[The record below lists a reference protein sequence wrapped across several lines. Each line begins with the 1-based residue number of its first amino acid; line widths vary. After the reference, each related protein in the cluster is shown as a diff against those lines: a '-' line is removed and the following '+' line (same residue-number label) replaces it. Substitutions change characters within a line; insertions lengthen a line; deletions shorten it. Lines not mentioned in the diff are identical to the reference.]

1 MTSKLVTVFGGSG
14 FVGRHTVRALARA
27 GYRIR
32 VAVRRPHTAHFLR
45 PLGDVGQVELVQ
57 ANIRDDNSVL
67 SALDGADIAINLVGI
82 LYASGKQS
90 FKAIQADAPGRI
102 ARLAKS
108 AGVDQLIHVS
118 AIGASLSAN
127 ANYAKTKAQGEV
139 QLREGFPDAVVLR
152 PSIIFGPEDD
162 FFNRFASLA
171 RFLPFL
177 PLIGGGHTRF
187 QPIYVD
193 DVAEAILAAIEMPQ
207 AKGQTF
213 ELGGPCVYTFKEL
226 LRYILTVTQRR
237 RLLIP
242 LPFGLAK
249 FQAFF
254 LGLLPSPMLT
264 MDQVELLKADN
275 VVGMEDDA
283 ELKTIQDLGVEVET
297 VESMVP
303 SYLYRFRP
311 YGQYEITDA

>member
-14 FVGRHTVRALARA
+14 FVGRHTVRELARA

-57 ANIRDDNSVL
+57 ANIRDDNSVMA
-67 SALDGADIAINLVGI
+67 ALDGADIAINLVGI
-82 LYASGKQS
+82 LFASGKQS
-90 FKAIQADAPGRI
+90 FQAIQAEAPGRI
-102 ARLAKS
+102 ARLAKA
-108 AGVDQLIHVS
+108 AGVGQLIHLS
-118 AIGASLSAN
+118 AIGASKESGS
-127 ANYAKTKAQGEV
+127 NYARTKAQGEIA
-139 QLREGFPDAVVLR
+139 LREEFADAVILR
-152 PSIIFGPEDD
+152 PSIVFGPEDD

-193 DVAEAILAAIEMPQ
+193 DVAEAVLAAIESSH
-207 AKGQTF
+207 ARGQTF
-213 ELGGPCVYTFKEL
+213 ELGGPTVYTFKEL
-226 LRYILTVTQRR
+226 LQYILTVTQRR

-242 LPFGLAK
+242 IPFGLAK
-249 FQAFF
+249 LQGFF
-254 LGLLPSPMLT
+254 LGLLPSPLLT
-264 MDQVELLKADN
+264 MDQVELLKTDN
-275 VVGMEDDA
+275 VVGLEEDA
-283 ELKTIQDLGVEVET
+283 GLKTIQDLGVEVET
-297 VESMVP
+297 VETMVP
-303 SYLYRFRP
+303 TYLYRFRP